1 MFRWWGIILRV
12 NESFDSNDS
21 ESRKDS
27 LAVHT
32 LVNVANQLA
41 LAVRDVT
48 RQLAHVTKAVRA
60 PRSSSPDASEKTQT
74 RPFLALK
81 LIL

>member
-1 MFRWWGIILRV
+1 MIQSLEKIHLRT
-12 NESFDSNDS
+12 
-21 ESRKDS
+21 
-27 LAVHT
+27 VHT

-48 RQLAHVTKAVRA
+48 GQLAHVTKAVRA

-74 RPFLALK
+74 RPFFALK
-81 LIL
+81 SVL